1 MRHDLLFTTLVYRRY
16 SAVENKIMRRR
27 DFIALI
33 GCAAAAWPLT
43 TRAQQPDGMRRIAAL
58 MDTDDSNSDGQARI
72 AALRQ
77 TLQQLGWTEGRNMRL
92 DLRWSGGDVERT
104 RRFAAELV
112 HLSPDVIF
120 AYAKAQLDPLSRE
133 TRTIPIVFCGASAS
147 VEDGFIASF
156 AHPGGN
162 ITGFTQYDPAMV
174 GKWLGALKEIAPN
187 TGRVAIVVNPET
199 APLRG
204 TFYLREF
211 ETAAATLG
219 VKPTTNFVHS
229 EADVEVAMAALGQAR
244 NTGVIVAP
252 ETFTTAHRKLFIA
265 LAERNRVPAI
275 YGLRQFAA
283 TGGLMS
289 YGPDTVDTVRR
300 AAGYID
306 RILRGEKPADLP
318 VQAPTKF
325 EFVINVKTA
334 KRSGSRFPR
343 PFLYAPTR

>member
-1 MRHDLLFTTLVYRRY
+1 
-16 SAVENKIMRRR
+16 MRRR

-33 GCAAAAWPLT
+33 GCAAVTWPLT

-58 MDTDDSNSDGQARI
+58 MDTDDNNSDGQTRV

-77 TLQQLGWTEGRNMRL
+77 ALQQFGWTEGRNIRI
-92 DLRWSGGDVERT
+92 DLRWGSGDVERT
-104 RRFAAELV
+104 RGFAAELV

-120 AYAKAQLDPLSRE
+120 AYAKAQLAPLSRE
-133 TRTIPIVFCGASAS
+133 TRTIPIVFCGASAP
-147 VEDGFIASF
+147 VKDGFIASF

-162 ITGFTQYDPAMV
+162 ITGFTQYEPSMV
-174 GKWLGALKEIAPN
+174 GKWLETLKEIAPA
-187 TGRVAIVVNPET
+187 TGQVAIVVNPET
-199 APLRG
+199 APLGG

-211 ETAAATLG
+211 ENAAATLG
-219 VKPTTNFVHS
+219 VKPITNFVHN
-229 EADVEVAMAALGQAR
+229 EADIETAIAALGQAP
-244 NTGVIVAP
+244 NSGLIVAP

-265 LAERNRVPAI
+265 LAERNRVPTI
-275 YGLRQFAA
+275 YALRQFPE

-289 YGPDTVDTVRR
+289 YGPDTIDTVRQ

-325 EFVINVKTA
+325 EFVINLKTA
-334 KRSGSRFPR
+334 KALGLDPPPALLIR
-343 PFLYAPTR
+343 AEKVIE

>member
-1 MRHDLLFTTLVYRRY
+1 
-16 SAVENKIMRRR
+16 MRRR
-27 DFIALI
+27 EFIGLI
-33 GCAAAAWPLT
+33 GGAAAAWPLASW
-43 TRAQQPDGMRRIAAL
+43 AQQPERMRRIAAL
-58 MDTDDSNSDGQARI
+58 MDTDEGNSDGQTRV

-77 TLQQLGWTEGRNMRL
+77 ALQQLGWTEGRNIRI
-92 DLRWSGGDVERT
+92 DLRWGGGDVERT
-104 RRFAAELV
+104 RGFAAELV

-120 AYAKAQLDPLSRE
+120 AYAKAQLAPLARE
-133 TRTIPIVFCGASAS
+133 TRTIPIVFCGASAP

-162 ITGFTQYDPAMV
+162 ITGFTQYEPSMV
-174 GKWLGALKEIAPN
+174 GKWLGTLKEIAPALD
-187 TGRVAIVVNPET
+187 RVAIVVNPET

-211 ETAAATLG
+211 ETAAATFG
-219 VKPTTNFVHS
+219 IKPITNFVHS
-229 EADVEVAMAALGQAR
+229 AADIEAAMDALWQAP
-244 NTGVIVAP
+244 NGGVIVAP
-252 ETFTTAHRKLFIA
+252 ETFTTAHRELFIA

-275 YGLRQFAA
+275 YGLRQFPS

-306 RILRGEKPADLP
+306 RILRGEKPAELP

-325 EFVINVKTA
+325 EFVINARAA
-334 KRSGSRFPR
+334 KALGLEVP
-343 PFLYAPTR
+343 PTLLARADEVIE